1 MTLRRTTCFV
11 EIVVVI
17 PNLNDT
23 EIKEVF
29 LEGNNSQIN
38 TSTETHNETVKEKF
52 LKHQGVGEQYNQ

>member
-1 MTLRRTTCFV
+1 M

-17 PNLNDT
+17 PKLKDT

-38 TSTETHNETVKEKF
+38 TSTETHNETVKEEF
-52 LKHQGVGEQYNQ
+52 SKHQGVGVQYNQ